1 MQRKIAVIGLGYVG
15 LPVAVAFAKK
25 QPVIAYDINPKRIQ
39 ELQDGFDF
47 AYDVDTT
54 SLKNPN
60 LIFTNE
66 KTMLSQAD
74 FYIATVPTPSDA
86 THKPDL
92 QFLYS
97 ACQTIGSCLKVDDIV
112 VFESTV
118 YPGATQEECIP
129 LLEHY
134 SKLKAGIDFSVG
146 YSPERINPG
155 DKNNTFVN
163 ISKLVSA
170 QNPETLEIVA
180 SVYES
185 VVNKVVRVP
194 NIKVAEAS
202 KLLENTQR
210 DLNIALMNELA
221 IICHKMNIETQDVI
235 NAAKTKWN
243 FMPFQPGLVGGHCIG
258 VDPYYLTY
266 KAKQLG
272 YRPEVILAGRR
283 INDNMGKYIAEQ
295 TVKKMIHEG
304 SRIKNAR
311 VGVLGITF
319 KENCRDIRNSKVIDV
334 IHELETFGIQVLVHD
349 PVADKADTLKEYD
362 IELSDWEEIQDVD
375 ALVLCVPHH
384 FYIECSAVLFA
395 EKLINSR
402 VLVDVK
408 ACLESEGLHQHDIH
422 LWRL

>member
-15 LPVAVAFAKK
+15 LPVAAAFAKK

-47 AYDVDTT
+47 AHDVD
-54 SLKNPN
+54 SALLKNPN

-66 KTMLSQAD
+66 KAMLAQAD
-74 FYIATVPTPSDA
+74 FFIATVPTPSDA

-97 ACQTIGSCLKVDDIV
+97 ACQTMGSYLKVDDIV

-134 SKLKAGIDFSVG
+134 SKLKAGIDFCVG

-155 DKNNTFVN
+155 DKNNTFESIV
-163 ISKLVSA
+163 KLVSA

-180 SVYES
+180 SVYEI
-185 VVNKVVRVP
+185 VVNQVVRVP

-304 SRIKNAR
+304 SRVKNAR

-334 IHELETFGIQVLVHD
+334 IHELETFGIHVLVHD

-362 IELSDWEEIQDVD
+362 IELNDWEEIQDVD

-384 FYIECSAVLFA
+384 FYTECHAETFA
-395 EKLINSR
+395 EKLIHSR
-402 VLVDVK
+402 VFVDVK
-408 ACLESEGLHQHDIH
+408 ACLNAESMTNYDVHV
-422 LWRL
+422 WRL